1 MTKDWEYV
9 PWLLLTEYRYGTG
22 KTSNYAT
29 YELQR
34 DNTYS
39 VYGEDK
45 QLSLAQEKLYD
56 YYQYQLAFNAGFSYD
71 RILENTKS
79 MPMPAIIS
87 LNYLYRVTIPLMR
100 VKESMAN

>member
-1 MTKDWEYV
+1 MGQAKQKLDIVTKGLGVRAMVAFDGV
-9 PWLLLTEYRYGTG
+9 SGYGTG

-45 QLSLAQEKLYD
+45 QLSLAQEK
-56 YYQYQLAFNAGFSYD
+56 
-71 RILENTKS
+71 
-79 MPMPAIIS
+79 
-87 LNYLYRVTIPLMR
+87 
-100 VKESMAN
+100 